1 MGNSNEIHDK
11 IKLEGSTIT
20 YKGVFDMK
28 KLYEFL
34 HDWLLDNGFEAPDG
48 HVSSD
53 DFERFYWQRTNPQ
66 GMVDYSIWW
75 RMKKKPDE
83 YSTSWFEYYLNIDF
97 LGLAIAKTDVM
108 HEGKKLGANKGEI
121 NLFISAFIMLDPN
134 KQWKDDT
141 FASSFARTFSKRTY
155 KKEIKFH
162 KDIMEDTLFELQES
176 IKGFLGL
183 VTLKDLG
190 EPFHPEKGLG
200 WS

>member
-1 MGNSNEIHDK
+1 
-11 IKLEGSTIT
+11 
-20 YKGVFDMK
+20 
-28 KLYEFL
+28 
-34 HDWLLDNGFEAPDG
+34 
-48 HVSSD
+48 
-53 DFERFYWQRTNPQ
+53 
-66 GMVDYSIWW
+66 
-75 RMKKKPDE
+75 
-83 YSTSWFEYYLNIDF
+83 
-97 LGLAIAKTDVM
+97 M